1 MLALLSDLIS
11 ESSLWP
17 KFTRNKS
24 EKFEARFTQL
34 LIRSSP
40 SIFFK
45 DMNDSILP
53 IAVAHSEGQISLS
66 RDETD
71 TLLKKGLIPITYA
84 DDEGRPT
91 ESYPQNP
98 SGSMFGVAGVT
109 NLSGTITL
117 MMPHPERS
125 FLSIQNSWKPND
137 WGLYSPWIKFFSNA
151 REFID

>member
-1 MLALLSDLIS
+1 
-11 ESSLWP
+11 
-17 KFTRNKS
+17 
-24 EKFEARFTQL
+24 
-34 LIRSSP
+34 
-40 SIFFK
+40 
-45 DMNDSILP
+45 
-53 IAVAHSEGQISLS
+53 
-66 RDETD
+66 
-71 TLLKKGLIPITYA
+71 LIPITYT

-137 WGLYSPWIKFFSNA
+137 WGLYSPWIKFFLNA